1 MVFLVFSLQSVIFER
16 KRNFNKKWNYIK
28 LTNFQTL
35 PGIWFPSAL
44 FVSVAWFGGAPFG
57 FEMVNDEKSCSS
69 QVSLKL
75 ETLKYFGH
83 EITFIN
89 YNSIIN
95 LITLIENSFI
105 PISNN

>member
-1 MVFLVFSLQSVIFER
+1 M
-16 KRNFNKKWNYIK
+16 K
-28 LTNFQTL
+28 LYKVYTNFQTL
-35 PGIWFPSAL
+35 PGISAV